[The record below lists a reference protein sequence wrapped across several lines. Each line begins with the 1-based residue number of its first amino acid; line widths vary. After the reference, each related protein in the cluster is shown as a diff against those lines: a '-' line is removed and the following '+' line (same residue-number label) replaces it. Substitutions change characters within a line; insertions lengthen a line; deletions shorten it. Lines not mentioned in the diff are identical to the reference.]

1 MTRTERQLL
10 AIQKWKEARCKGT
23 LVFPTGFG
31 KTKTA
36 MDAIKRVL
44 VKNPTVKTCVIVPT
58 TVLKNQWENKIK
70 TEKLVNTSVLV
81 LKTAA
86 THKFNCNFLIVDEIH
101 KSAAL
106 QMAKVFKNCT
116 PAFILGLTATYERLD
131 GREKLIDKYAPV
143 CDSISIE
150 DAVKNDWL
158 SPYKEYKILLEV
170 DLTEYE
176 KANQVFMSS
185 FAFFN
190 YDWDIAMGA
199 VKSKDIQQ
207 KIAKAYNCDLKQVQ
221 ANAYSFNR
229 ALQFRKKFIA
239 NHPKKLEIAKKILSY
254 RTDKKCITFNGSIE
268 SCKKYGFG
276 YLLHS
281 KQKNKENKEIIEK
294 FEKEKNGVLHTS
306 KMANE
311 GLDVSGL
318 SVAIITGFDSSQTA
332 KRQRIGR
339 VIRKEENKKAE
350 IFTLV
355 LKGTVE
361 EKWFAKSEET
371 MDFIEINESELDI
384 VLTYSNLDK
393 PVQKQEQTNSFRF

>member
-1 MTRTERQLL
+1 MTRSERQLL

-70 TEKLVNTSVLV
+70 AEKLVNTSVLV

-86 THKFNCNFLIVDEIH
+86 THKFSCNFLIVDEIH
-101 KSAAL
+101 KSAAV

-176 KANQVFMSS
+176 KANQIFMSS

-207 KIAKAYNCDLKQVQ
+207 KIAKAYNCDLKQVK

-294 FEKEKNGVLHTS
+294 FEKEKSGVLHTS